1 MAQLLRVHVNL
12 LALGP
17 GGEGVALGQGAVLR
31 RHGRSLGLGIWLW
44 QIHFIGD
51 WSCLFPS
58 FGFRS
63 VISILFDLLRHF
75 QSFVSRDFN
84 D

>member
-1 MAQLLRVHVNL
+1 MLNVSVF
-12 LALGP
+12 ALGP

-31 RHGRSLGLGIWLW
+31 RHGRSLELDLWLW

-63 VISILFDLLRHF
+63 DISTLLDLLRHF
-75 QSFVSRDFN
+75 QLLASLGFN